1 MRIFQLVLRG
11 LKSTGPSSVLFDHFV
26 DFTRD
31 TNRFGQGNDNSLV
44 VGYVIFR
51 KRAALAVL
59 ESLLADLVT
68 ADMEVPHGLAHPT
81 EASGLRFVY
90 PYGAARPRYLLHR
103 VILTADE
110 IGDWLS
116 QLG

>member
-31 TNRFGQGNDNSLV
+31 TNRLGQGNDNSLV

-68 ADMEVPHGLAHPT
+68 SDVEVPYRLAHAAK
-81 EASGLRFVY
+81 ASGLRLVH
-90 PYGAARPRYLLHR
+90 PHGVA
-103 VILTADE
+103 
-110 IGDWLS
+110 
-116 QLG
+116 